1 MDCMSWCIEHSFT
14 LWRNTQD
21 PSLPSSQTFILPT
34 MHGKATSI
42 WIYIAAIKNM
52 VSKEFRAI
60 VIPWKTNN
68 ETGEYLRYAPN
79 RLLIN
84 NVNAL
89 YCNTFRI
96 ANGDLFHSNNRFRC
110 LWSW

>member
-1 MDCMSWCIEHSFT
+1 
-14 LWRNTQD
+14 
-21 PSLPSSQTFILPT
+21 

-42 WIYIAAIKNM
+42 WIYIAAIRNM
-52 VSKEFRAI
+52 VSQEFKAI
-60 VIPWKTNN
+60 VISWKTNN

-89 YCNTFRI
+89 YGNTFRI
-96 ANGDLFHSNNRFRC
+96 AIGDLFYADSHSRC
-110 LWSW
+110 LWSWFQGQKVQEL